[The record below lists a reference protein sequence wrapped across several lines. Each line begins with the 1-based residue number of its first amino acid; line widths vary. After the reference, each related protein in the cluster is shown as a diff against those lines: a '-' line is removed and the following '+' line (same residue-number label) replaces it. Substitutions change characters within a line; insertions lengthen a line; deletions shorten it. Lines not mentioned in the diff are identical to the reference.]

1 MDKEDIKI
9 AVYNTVFVYVV
20 LLGLYWYFI
29 G

>member
-9 AVYNTVFVYVV
+9 AIYNTVFVYGIC
-20 LLGLYWYFI
+20 LGLYWIFV

>member
-9 AVYNTVFVYVV
+9 AIYNTVFVYGVC
-20 LLGLYWYFI
+20 LSLYWIFV